1 MRLTLSLIPTSM
13 ALAVSAMAANYDL
26 PVALTASGPIRSAT
40 IRLDRLKGGVDYS
53 LLYSTPPQIFGAQ
66 SRVQL
71 ELREGEKI
79 LISKTLHAGDADLYA
94 PFHLENA
101 APELRVTATGVTGN
115 YTLRVDRMPDSTQLK
130 RGANHSWQTASPMTL
145 GQTVFASGDEMEYV
159 PVAATRKQYATDTRS
174 EDWYQFR
181 FDSPTPKLVF
191 FQIELT
197 DRDDLPVDV
206 SIFRQNGGKVEEF
219 VKGQDPVAVSHEV
232 QALSGNKFAPRILTE
247 TGDYYVR
254 VRASHPEYKLRTRLY
269 NTPPYSDPHEA
280 VRTALDYIMGAG
292 DSWFA
297 NTPRRGG
304 TLDRI
309 TPVHQETS
317 LCVGCHPSHFS
328 QRAQLYAQANG
339 YPVVQRQQLQ
349 FLQERFYN
357 NPRPFYGF
365 EDQGAVWARVISAPA
380 NVLSRMSLLTG
391 MFEDQVSHQ
400 PRPAYHQAIAKYL
413 DLYYAGRTQLP
424 PDETNGNT
432 PLVSTFEVAWY
443 SWKATND
450 ARLPDMMA
458 AAPVKNMND
467 LDYQTLALADIDK
480 AKYRETIAKNA
491 ARILSLQ
498 RPDGQWSMK
507 FEPTEAEVE
516 FATGHALWALS
527 AAGITADHPQV
538 KKSIDYLMA
547 RQRGFGGWMDPL
559 QSFENFR
566 TPFRETQFA
575 IVALS
580 SYFPVKDGAKGW
592 NSPPLKTLA
601 TEPVALLDQL
611 DQVWDLPSPGVVKQ
625 IEAATQ
631 SNDPLIRQAAVE
643 ALGRLAL
650 PSSVPELAKLLSDP
664 SKLVQRTAA
673 WSLRQV
679 YANHPDTEDHE
690 IADALQSND
699 ARERWGATRIFA
711 HHFSTL
717 AKRDDLVE
725 GLAKLAES
733 EPAPAI
739 RMQAIRGLWQSWFW
753 NASDKSRNRIEDTLL
768 AALKTPSNP
777 WIETNLHAAVYNLAD
792 ENIRY
797 LYNNWVNLLPNE
809 ADRQRAIAGRLR
821 VEARLADKFTSIL
834 ADGTLPQKKDLLSA
848 LTDVKQRRA
857 DIYDLESDLSSE
869 GSPVYNRIGNDIEQI
884 AFFGGSADK
893 MARAIAPLLTSPD
906 PEMRRLARMAALMV
920 RETPYAHV
928 EKAAGGRG
936 KDTLDLGR
944 QIDNAGDA
952 VEISK
957 AFHVPAPKPAG
968 AATAVSVTTAAKPML
983 DEPYFRVNV
992 EPILKR
998 KGEDGYACVNCH
1010 VTHTLFN
1017 ATWETVMNVVDTAQP
1032 ENSLILRKPTSTAE
1046 SEGVVGAKTTAH
1058 GGGRRWSKGSPEYET
1073 ILDWIN
1079 GAKLKQAQ

>member
-1 MRLTLSLIPTSM
+1 
-13 ALAVSAMAANYDL
+13 
-26 PVALTASGPIRSAT
+26 
-40 IRLDRLKGGVDYS
+40 
-53 LLYSTPPQIFGAQ
+53 
-66 SRVQL
+66 
-71 ELREGEKI
+71 
-79 LISKTLHAGDADLYA
+79 
-94 PFHLENA
+94 
-101 APELRVTATGVTGN
+101 
-115 YTLRVDRMPDSTQLK
+115 
-130 RGANHSWQTASPMTL
+130 
-145 GQTVFASGDEMEYV
+145 
-159 PVAATRKQYATDTRS
+159 
-174 EDWYQFR
+174 
-181 FDSPTPKLVF
+181 
-191 FQIELT
+191 
-197 DRDDLPVDV
+197 
-206 SIFRQNGGKVEEF
+206 
-219 VKGQDPVAVSHEV
+219 
-232 QALSGNKFAPRILTE
+232 
-247 TGDYYVR
+247 
-254 VRASHPEYKLRTRLY
+254 
-269 NTPPYSDPHEA
+269 
-280 VRTALDYIMGAG
+280 
-292 DSWFA
+292 
-297 NTPRRGG
+297 
-304 TLDRI
+304 
-309 TPVHQETS
+309 
-317 LCVGCHPSHFS
+317 
-328 QRAQLYAQANG
+328 
-339 YPVVQRQQLQ
+339 
-349 FLQERFYN
+349 
-357 NPRPFYGF
+357 
-365 EDQGAVWARVISAPA
+365 
-380 NVLSRMSLLTG
+380 
-391 MFEDQVSHQ
+391 
-400 PRPAYHQAIAKYL
+400 
-413 DLYYAGRTQLP
+413 
-424 PDETNGNT
+424 
-432 PLVSTFEVAWY
+432 
-443 SWKATND
+443 
-450 ARLPDMMA
+450 
-458 AAPVKNMND
+458 
-467 LDYQTLALADIDK
+467 
-480 AKYRETIAKNA
+480 
-491 ARILSLQ
+491 
-498 RPDGQWSMK
+498 
-507 FEPTEAEVE
+507 
-516 FATGHALWALS
+516 
-527 AAGITADHPQV
+527 
-538 KKSIDYLMA
+538 MA
-547 RQRGFGGWMDPL
+547 RQQGFGGWMDPL

-592 NSPPLKTLA
+592 NSPPLNTLA
-601 TEPVALLDQL
+601 TGPVALLNQL
-611 DQVWDLPSPGVVKQ
+611 DQVWDMPAPTVIEQ
-625 IEAATQ
+625 IEAAAQ

-650 PSSVPELAKLLSDP
+650 PSSLPELAKLLSDP

-679 YANHPDTEDHE
+679 YANHPDAEDHE
-690 IADALQSND
+690 IADALQSTD

-717 AKRDDLVE
+717 AKRDGLVE

-797 LYNNWVNLLPNE
+797 LYNNWVTLLPNE
-809 ADRQRAIAGRLR
+809 ADRQRAIAGRLK
-821 VEARLADKFTSIL
+821 VEARLADKFTTIL
-834 ADGTLPQKKDLLSA
+834 AAGTLPQKKELLSA

-906 PEMRRLARMAALMV
+906 PEMRRLARMAVLMV
-920 RETPYAHV
+920 RETPYAQV

-944 QIDNAGDA
+944 QIDSAGDA

-968 AATAVSVTTAAKPML
+968 SATAVSVTTAARPKL
-983 DEPYFRVNV
+983 DEPYFRANV

-1017 ATWETVMNVVDTAQP
+1017 ATWETVMNVVDTTQP

-1058 GGGRRWSKGSPEYET
+1058 GGGRRWSRGSPEYET

-1079 GAKLKQAQ
+1079 GAKLKQAR